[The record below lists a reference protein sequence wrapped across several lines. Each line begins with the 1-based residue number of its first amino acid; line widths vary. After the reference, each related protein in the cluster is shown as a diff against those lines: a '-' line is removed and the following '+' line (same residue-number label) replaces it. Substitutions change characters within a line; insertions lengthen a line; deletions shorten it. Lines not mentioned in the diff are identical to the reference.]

1 MDFVVTV
8 DRELCMGS
16 GLCVMY
22 APDSFAHDDLAKA
35 VVLDSSAARLDEIRA
50 AVDACPMGAISLTIN
65 EGA

>member
-1 MDFVVTV
+1 
-8 DRELCMGS
+8 MGS

-22 APDSFAHDDLAKA
+22 APDSFVHDDQAKA

-65 EGA
+65 EGE